1 VPGAAEAL
9 SGATLGD
16 VADSDV
22 EAAEHDMTRKL
33 KEFDLER
40 RIALGKGRLKQPGSF
55 KEQTEYDEVL
65 GRSRRSSGSS
75 TNTVAVSEKSDE
87 VLEARKT
94 RCGEAE

>member
-1 VPGAAEAL
+1 MPGAAEAL

-40 RIALGKGRLKQPGSF
+40 RIALGKGRLRELGSLAGPN
-55 KEQTEYDEVL
+55 EYDEVFKL
-65 GRSRRSSGSS
+65 QRELDEYRRG
-75 TNTVAVSEKSDE
+75 VRE
-87 VLEARKT
+87 V
-94 RCGEAE
+94 G